1 MTHKSTEKTEAE
13 INADKLT
20 ASKYIIFGIGR
31 TRQTRYVTAVGRKY
45 KSLGE

>member
-20 ASKYIIFGIGR
+20 ASKYIVFGTSKSR
-31 TRQTRYVTAVGRKY
+31 FNRYVAAAGRKY
-45 KSLGE
+45 KSIGA